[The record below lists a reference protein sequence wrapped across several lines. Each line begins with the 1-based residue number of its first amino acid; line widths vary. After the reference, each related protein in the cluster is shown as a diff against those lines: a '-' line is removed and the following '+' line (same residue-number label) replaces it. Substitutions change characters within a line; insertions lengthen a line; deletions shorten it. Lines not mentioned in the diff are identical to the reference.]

1 MAGKLYGVG
10 VGPGDPELLTLKAL
24 RLVKEAEVIA
34 LPGQV
39 PEDTVAFKIVEGAY
53 PELGKKELL
62 AVPFPM
68 SKDPEVL
75 KSYHDA
81 GAEKVK
87 AVLDQGKDVVFL
99 TLGDPTVYST
109 YLYIHHRLVAQGYET
124 EIVCG
129 ITSFCAVSARLN
141 TGLVEKAEPLHV
153 IPASYQIEDAL
164 KLSGT
169 KVLMK
174 AGKKMKDVKA
184 ELLSQGA
191 EAMMIENCGM
201 PDEKIYR
208 TVEEIPEDAGYYSL
222 IIIKENKDRREEEI
236 MVHFVG
242 AGPGAPDLIT
252 VRGKQYLEEADVIIY
267 AGSLVNPQ
275 LLEYSKDVCTIHNS
289 AKMTLEEVISVM
301 ERAEAE
307 GKMTVRLHTGDPCIY
322 GAIREQMDIL
332 DEKGIPYDSCPGVSA
347 FCGAASALNLEYT
360 LPDISQSVIITR
372 MEGRTPVPAKE
383 SIQSFAAH
391 NATMVIFLSTGML
404 EELSRRLVEG
414 GYREDTPAAIVY
426 KATWPDEKKFI
437 CTVGT
442 LAQTAKENKI
452 TKTALMLVGDAVN
465 AASYDRSKLY
475 DPGFTTEFREA
486 TK

>member
-1 MAGKLYGVG
+1 
-10 VGPGDPELLTLKAL
+10 
-24 RLVKEAEVIA
+24 VIA

-81 GAEKVK
+81 GADKVK

-222 IIIKENKDRREEEI
+222 IIIKENKDRREE
-236 MVHFVG
+236 
-242 AGPGAPDLIT
+242 
-252 VRGKQYLEEADVIIY
+252 
-267 AGSLVNPQ
+267 
-275 LLEYSKDVCTIHNS
+275 
-289 AKMTLEEVISVM
+289 
-301 ERAEAE
+301 
-307 GKMTVRLHTGDPCIY
+307 
-322 GAIREQMDIL
+322 
-332 DEKGIPYDSCPGVSA
+332 
-347 FCGAASALNLEYT
+347 
-360 LPDISQSVIITR
+360 
-372 MEGRTPVPAKE
+372 
-383 SIQSFAAH
+383 
-391 NATMVIFLSTGML
+391 
-404 EELSRRLVEG
+404 
-414 GYREDTPAAIVY
+414 
-426 KATWPDEKKFI
+426 
-437 CTVGT
+437 
-442 LAQTAKENKI
+442 
-452 TKTALMLVGDAVN
+452 
-465 AASYDRSKLY
+465 
-475 DPGFTTEFREA
+475 
-486 TK
+486 

>member
-129 ITSFCAVSARLN
+129 ITSFCAVS
-141 TGLVEKAEPLHV
+141 
-153 IPASYQIEDAL
+153 
-164 KLSGT
+164 

-222 IIIKENKDRREEEI
+222 IIIKENKDRREE
-236 MVHFVG
+236 
-242 AGPGAPDLIT
+242 
-252 VRGKQYLEEADVIIY
+252 
-267 AGSLVNPQ
+267 
-275 LLEYSKDVCTIHNS
+275 
-289 AKMTLEEVISVM
+289 
-301 ERAEAE
+301 
-307 GKMTVRLHTGDPCIY
+307 
-322 GAIREQMDIL
+322 
-332 DEKGIPYDSCPGVSA
+332 
-347 FCGAASALNLEYT
+347 
-360 LPDISQSVIITR
+360 
-372 MEGRTPVPAKE
+372 
-383 SIQSFAAH
+383 
-391 NATMVIFLSTGML
+391 
-404 EELSRRLVEG
+404 
-414 GYREDTPAAIVY
+414 
-426 KATWPDEKKFI
+426 
-437 CTVGT
+437 
-442 LAQTAKENKI
+442 
-452 TKTALMLVGDAVN
+452 
-465 AASYDRSKLY
+465 
-475 DPGFTTEFREA
+475 
-486 TK
+486 

>member
-34 LPGQV
+34 LPGEI

-109 YLYIHHRLVAQGYET
+109 YLYVHHRLVAQGYDT
-124 EIVCG
+124 EIV
-129 ITSFCAVSARLN
+129 
-141 TGLVEKAEPLHV
+141 HV

-164 KLSGT
+164 KLPGT

-174 AGKKMKDVKA
+174 AGKKMKNVK
-184 ELLSQGA
+184 EQLLAQGA

-208 TVEEIPEDAGYYSL
+208 SVEEIPEDAGYYSL
-222 IIIKENKDRREEEI
+222 IIIKENK
-236 MVHFVG
+236 
-242 AGPGAPDLIT
+242 
-252 VRGKQYLEEADVIIY
+252 
-267 AGSLVNPQ
+267 
-275 LLEYSKDVCTIHNS
+275 
-289 AKMTLEEVISVM
+289 
-301 ERAEAE
+301 ERTQE
-307 GKMTVRLHTGDPCIY
+307 
-322 GAIREQMDIL
+322 
-332 DEKGIPYDSCPGVSA
+332 
-347 FCGAASALNLEYT
+347 
-360 LPDISQSVIITR
+360 
-372 MEGRTPVPAKE
+372 
-383 SIQSFAAH
+383 
-391 NATMVIFLSTGML
+391 
-404 EELSRRLVEG
+404 
-414 GYREDTPAAIVY
+414 
-426 KATWPDEKKFI
+426 
-437 CTVGT
+437 
-442 LAQTAKENKI
+442 
-452 TKTALMLVGDAVN
+452 
-465 AASYDRSKLY
+465 
-475 DPGFTTEFREA
+475 
-486 TK
+486 